1 MASLRVFAPN
11 AAFVEGLPEASRA
24 ALGRWANSK
33 TADVYVRDHAKV
45 VNGIWDRL
53 ITAYQDQSSKVV
65 GPTQVNFNIHG
76 SEYFMGGEPC
86 DRLVA
91 AMAKRRRTDADNKR
105 NFLDTDTEDWGPLR
119 LIANLKRAVSK
130 AHLVDVYGTCIGC
143 GWKPRTDAVDW
154 YPTATSWNSA
164 RSKIS
169 KLCQKCFENFGLPE
183 EFETVSASAADGT
196 ESDDS
201 ESSASSSSSSSASES
216 GGPFH

>member
-1 MASLRVFAPN
+1 MALHTKLAISDPYFQQRDYMLPAPAKGRSGFLKKPCPRRVATRLLQDGLVFGGYDPAQAKQLTVASLRVFAPN

-24 ALGRWANSK
+24 VLGNWANSK

-53 ITAYQDQSSKVV
+53 ITAYQDQSSEVV

-143 GWKPRTDAVDW
+143 VWKP
-154 YPTATSWNSA
+154 N
-164 RSKIS
+164 K
-169 KLCQKCFENFGLPE
+169 FGNCNKHL
-183 EFETVSASAADGT
+183 
-196 ESDDS
+196 
-201 ESSASSSSSSSASES
+201 
-216 GGPFH
+216 